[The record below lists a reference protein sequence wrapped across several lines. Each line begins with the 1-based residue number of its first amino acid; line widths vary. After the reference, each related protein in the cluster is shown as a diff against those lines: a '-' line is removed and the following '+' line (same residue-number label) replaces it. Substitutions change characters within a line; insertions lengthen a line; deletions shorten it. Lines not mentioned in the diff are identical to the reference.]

1 MHAFLENLKSE
12 KKDLADNIEQEY
24 NILFK
29 INFAD
34 LIFADKVIMF
44 EGDTERMY
52 LRSLL
57 QKEIYT
63 KLQQQYIAFFTSLTG
78 LSPTW
83 IIESVS
89 GYALFT
95 TSYNDPSALLFSYS
109 QET

>member
-1 MHAFLENLKSE
+1 M
-12 KKDLADNIEQEY
+12 
-24 NILFK
+24 FK

-63 KLQQQYIAFFTSLTG
+63 KLQQQYIAFVQVGGAYTHWYRQL
-78 LSPTW
+78 
-83 IIESVS
+83 IEFLEIKTFNLNR
-89 GYALFT
+89 Y
-95 TSYNDPSALLFSYS
+95 
-109 QET
+109 